1 MISGGNKTTQSKDIE
16 TVKKTGNGI
25 GRVKMALTKELINFD
40 MAEQLRRDEDI
51 AGYLSMV
58 LEDGDTDELI
68 HALGYIAKGRHGS
81 NCKRQ
86 WAGSRKPL

>member
-1 MISGGNKTTQSKDIE
+1 
-16 TVKKTGNGI
+16 
-25 GRVKMALTKELINFD
+25 

-68 HALGYIAKGRHGS
+68 HALGYIAKAWRHGS